1 MDRPTSTVTPRLAL
15 STSTQNVLLALL
27 VAAVFINYV
36 DRGNLSVSTTQL
48 THELHLSPDQL
59 GLLLGAFFWTYSFS
73 QLLAGWLIN
82 RFNVHLIFSI
92 GFLVWSLAT
101 AFTGL
106 VNTFVLIF
114 ILRLLLG
121 LGESVAY
128 PAFAKIIA
136 TSFPEN
142 RRGIANGLI
151 DSGSKFGPAIGTFA
165 GGLIVGQFGWRALFL
180 ILGFGALIWLPLW
193 HWFAPRTDGT
203 AAKPALDP
211 SIGVQPTMLDLLRVR
226 SVWGSFLGLFAINYA
241 WYFMITWFPTYLIQ
255 ARGFTQQQMS
265 TIGSLPFVAIG
276 ITSMIGGFWS
286 DRLISSGRTPTR
298 VRKTFCVT
306 GLLMT
311 TILLPAAI
319 APSDQVSLGLFLFAC
334 AAFGFTTSNHWAV
347 TQTLAGPAAAGK
359 WTGLQNCVGNTAGI
373 VAPWVTG
380 KIVAVTGGFALAF
393 AAVAVMVVLGAFAY
407 AFIIQKIEPIDWEE
421 CVAKG

>member
-1 MDRPTSTVTPRLAL
+1 MSRPTTTAPRPAL
-15 STSTQNVLLALL
+15 SASAQNILLALL

-48 THELHLSPDQL
+48 TNELHIAPDQL

-82 RFNVHLIFSI
+82 RFNVHMIFSI

-180 ILGFGALIWLPLW
+180 ILGFGALLWLPLW

-203 AAKPALDP
+203 AAKPALDA
-211 SIGVQPTMLDLLRVR
+211 SIGVQPTMLDLLQVR

-286 DRLISSGRTPTR
+286 DRLISAGGTPTR
-298 VRKTFCVT
+298 VRKAFCVT

-311 TILLPAAI
+311 TILLPAAV
-319 APSDQVSLGLFLFAC
+319 APSDNVSLGLFLFAC

-347 TQTLAGPAAAGK
+347 TQTIAGPPAAAN
-359 WTGLQNCVGNTAGI
+359 WVGLQNCVGNTAGI

-380 KIVAVTGGFALAF
+380 KIVATTGSFALAF
-393 AAVAVMVVLGAFAY
+393 AAVAVMVVLGALAY
-407 AFIIQKIEPIDWEE
+407 AFIVQKIEPIDWEKRL
-421 CVAKG
+421 ADG